1 MLYINGLL
9 NVIFARKYAKKT
21 AGSSKDLEIS
31 PRSLGKIAQQMVGLV
46 PNVLLAFIKQP
57 ILQYLLRKLREIKEN
72 SRIAK
77 VYMTFGSMSKN
88 TDYPFFHK

>member
-57 ILQYLLRKLREIKEN
+57 ILQYLLRKLRGIK
-72 SRIAK
+72 
-77 VYMTFGSMSKN
+77 
-88 TDYPFFHK
+88 